1 MVLAAPH
8 PYYRPMPKSRPA
20 YNQGE
25 PTTALGRFIRAERD
39 RRGWGQED
47 VAELA
52 GEGMTA
58 SEISNIELGRRGL
71 PKPPRM
77 IAIARAF
84 GVHVCD
90 LYVAAGFPEFGAYR
104 GFERRV
110 EENVLAGEDV
120 PTA

>member
-1 MVLAAPH
+1 MWP
-8 PYYRPMPKSRPA
+8 SWPA
-20 YNQGE
+20 
-25 PTTALGRFIRAERD
+25 RD
-39 RRGWGQED
+39 
-47 VAELA
+47 
-52 GEGMTA
+52 MTA

-104 GFERRV
+104 DERRI
-110 EENVLAGEDV
+110 EENALAGEDV